1 MTDSAWFVLAVAV
14 VSGAG
19 GFAGSWLS
27 TWMSLRSQARNQ
39 RHEQQQRDGPV
50 VGAVLDY
57 LASADPRRL
66 AGAGTADPG
75 QRTKELPDLKWRHG
89 ELRLQLQV
97 LAAGHPD
104 AEVSGIARDLA
115 TAIHNSFSSTA
126 MAVHD
131 VGTPNDKTLLE
142 IAASDHAATRKL
154 AEDLFDKTK
163 RYAHHR

>member
-1 MTDSAWFVLAVAV
+1 MTDSAWFALTVAV
-14 VSGAG
+14 VGGVG

-27 TWMSLRSQARNQ
+27 TWMSLRSQARSRRQ
-39 RHEQQQRDGPV
+39 EQQQRDGSV

-57 LASADPRRL
+57 LSGADPRRL
-66 AGAGTADPG
+66 AGRTADPDFRS
-75 QRTKELPDLKWRHG
+75 QELRDLEWRQG

-104 AEVSGIARDLA
+104 VAVSETARDLA

-131 VGTPNDKTLLE
+131 VGSPNDGALLE
-142 IAASDHAATRKL
+142 TAVVDHAATRKL
-154 AEDLFDKTK
+154 VEELFDKTR
-163 RYAHHR
+163 RYAHRS

>member
-1 MTDSAWFVLAVAV
+1 MTDSAWFALTVAV
-14 VSGAG
+14 VGGVG

-27 TWMSLRSQARNQ
+27 TWMSLRSQARSRRQ
-39 RHEQQQRDGPV
+39 EQQQRDGSV

-57 LASADPRRL
+57 VGGADPRRL
-66 AGAGTADPG
+66 AGRTADPDLRS
-75 QRTKELPDLKWRHG
+75 QELRDLEWRQG

-104 AEVSGIARDLA
+104 GAVSDTARDLA

-131 VGTPNDKTLLE
+131 VGTPNHRTLLE
-142 IAASDHAATRKL
+142 TAVSDHETTRKL
-154 AEDLFDKTK
+154 AEELLDKTR
-163 RYAHHR
+163 RYAHRR